1 MSISA
6 GVHFVS
12 GNHLQGLPVKKTTL
26 PSFSRD
32 LLLKNNSLLYFQP
45 LTRVPLSLTCKA
57 SSSNNNRK
65 IPRLPKKK
73 YNNSP
78 PPLWSKNNHQEQED
92 LLETS
97 KMLSSQNGGSKI
109 SDVPTPIKS
118 GNSEEIIKI
127 FRKHLS
133 QMQAESRKPPVNSN
147 PNIRSYGLNATMLN
161 DEEKRNSIKELLK
174 QLSTS
179 GTNKKSVTNNIGT
192 KGTINN
198 LSKYEEADVEDSDS
212 ENIDGDSDFEDDV
225 PDVLDSDEDSDFEDD
240 VPDMLDSEP
249 KPVTISRPP
258 SRFSR
263 KSPVTVEKYEPVVPS
278 EIYEGETE
286 MLSEEEKSGSEYLVY
301 ESESESMAEPSEGQ
315 HLVEK
320 YEPVVPSKIYE
331 GETQMLSEEEKS
343 GSEYLVYES
352 ESESMAEP
360 SEGQHL
366 GEKTE
371 DLGALKVS
379 ELREIAKSR
388 GLKGYSKLKKAELV
402 EQLSVS

>member
-26 PSFSRD
+26 LSRD
-32 LLLKNNSLLYFQP
+32 LLLKNKCPLYFQP
-45 LTRVPLSLTCKA
+45 LARVPLSLTCKA
-57 SSSNNNRK
+57 SSSNNNRR

-73 YNNSP
+73 YNDP
-78 PPLWSKNNHQEQED
+78 PPSLRSKFNNHEEQED

-97 KMLSSQNGGSKI
+97 QMLSSQNGGSRI
-109 SDVPTPIKS
+109 SDAPTPIKS

-133 QMQAESRKPPVNSN
+133 QMQAETRKPPVNSN

-161 DEEKRNSIKELLK
+161 DEEKRNSIKEIIK

-198 LSKYEEADVEDSDS
+198 LSKYVEADVEDSDS
-212 ENIDGDSDFEDDV
+212 ENIDEDSDFEDDV
-225 PDVLDSDEDSDFEDD
+225 PDMLDSDEDSDFEDD

-249 KPVTISRPP
+249 KPVTSSRPP

-263 KSPVTVEKYEPVVPS
+263 KSPVPVEKYEPIVPS
-278 EIYEGETE
+278 ET
-286 MLSEEEKSGSEYLVY
+286 
-301 ESESESMAEPSEGQ
+301 
-315 HLVEK
+315 
-320 YEPVVPSKIYE
+320 YE

-352 ESESMAEP
+352 ESESLAEQ

-366 GEKTE
+366 GEKIE

-402 EQLSVS
+402 EQLSLS